1 MLPFLAVLPLLVTA
15 ILIVLLRVPASRAMP
30 VSLITTILVSWLA
43 WQVDAVQ
50 IAAYGIKGVGI
61 ALELLFIIFGA
72 IFLLNCLKQSG
83 AVDTIRNGFKDIS
96 DDQRVQAIIVAWLFG
111 SFIEGSAGFGT
122 PAAVA
127 VPLLITLRF
136 PPLAAVLCGMTIQST
151 PVSFGA
157 LGTPIM
163 VGVRNGLRLQEH
175 AAEWADVA
183 AAAAAHG
190 LPTDPDSLL
199 AEIGFRVAVLHGIV
213 GTLIP
218 LILVCLLTRFF
229 GQQRSIRQGLAAWKF
244 ALFAGL
250 SMTVPYVLAARF
262 LGPEFPSLLG
272 SMTGLIIVVSAARAG
287 WFRPSDGAWHFPER
301 ADWLADWS
309 PESQT
314 PSIESAAP
322 TVDRS
327 LWQACLPYLLLA
339 AALLISRIPQWPI
352 AAWLRSPKVTIH
364 FEQVFGTDV
373 TMGHALL
380 ASPGTAFV
388 IVCLLTWVLHRMSL
402 QQMRSAFRVSA
413 STTLKASVALIFSVP
428 MVQIFIGSEGGANG
442 YLEMPRVLAESLADV
457 TGSFWPAVS
466 PAVGGLG
473 AFVAGSNTLSNMM
486 LSLLQFDVGQ
496 QIGTDPFWVVA
507 LQAVGGAAGNTICV
521 HNVVAALAVAGLVG
535 REGLVIRRTAL
546 VFFYYAGAAGILG
559 LVVCRA
565 VT

>member
-213 GTLIP
+213 G
-218 LILVCLLTRFF
+218 
-229 GQQRSIRQGLAAWKF
+229 A
-244 ALFAGL
+244 
-250 SMTVPYVLAARF
+250 
-262 LGPEFPSLLG
+262 
-272 SMTGLIIVVSAARAG
+272 
-287 WFRPSDGAWHFPER
+287 WFR
-301 ADWLADWS
+301 
-309 PESQT
+309 
-314 PSIESAAP
+314 
-322 TVDRS
+322 V
-327 LWQACLPYLLLA
+327 
-339 AALLISRIPQWPI
+339 
-352 AAWLRSPKVTIH
+352 
-364 FEQVFGTDV
+364 
-373 TMGHALL
+373 
-380 ASPGTAFV
+380 
-388 IVCLLTWVLHRMSL
+388 
-402 QQMRSAFRVSA
+402 
-413 STTLKASVALIFSVP
+413 
-428 MVQIFIGSEGGANG
+428 
-442 YLEMPRVLAESLADV
+442 
-457 TGSFWPAVS
+457 
-466 PAVGGLG
+466 
-473 AFVAGSNTLSNMM
+473 
-486 LSLLQFDVGQ
+486 
-496 QIGTDPFWVVA
+496 
-507 LQAVGGAAGNTICV
+507 
-521 HNVVAALAVAGLVG
+521 
-535 REGLVIRRTAL
+535 
-546 VFFYYAGAAGILG
+546 
-559 LVVCRA
+559 
-565 VT
+565 